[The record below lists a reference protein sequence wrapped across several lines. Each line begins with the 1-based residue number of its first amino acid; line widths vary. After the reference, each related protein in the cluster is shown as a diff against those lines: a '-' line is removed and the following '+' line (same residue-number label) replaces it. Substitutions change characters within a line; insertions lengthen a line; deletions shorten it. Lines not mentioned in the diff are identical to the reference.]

1 MNFDAS
7 VIEAVAFDLDGTL
20 VDSARDIAHAVNTA
34 LIEAGLRSFD
44 LDRVRN
50 WIGNGPDAL
59 ILRAL
64 EAQGVSPLDEA
75 LRLRLRDGFE
85 RATLASPLGHGAL
98 YPDIAD
104 LVRQLQRRFP
114 LAVITNKP
122 TVLAR
127 AVLDAAGLL
136 QSFGQVRGADTL
148 AQRKP
153 EPFNLL
159 ATAAAFG
166 VAPSSL
172 LMVGDAPPDMLAAH
186 AAGCPSALACWGYG
200 AHAVPDHLKPWRVS
214 SAQQIADAFA
224 AVSSAPRGTTV
235 TLV

>member
-1 MNFDAS
+1 MSFDAS
-7 VIEAVAFDLDGTL
+7 GIRAVAFDLDGTL
-20 VDSARDIAHAVNTA
+20 VDSAADIGHAVNTA
-34 LIEAGLRSFD
+34 LVEEGLQGFE
-44 LDRVRN
+44 LDRVRT
-50 WIGNGPDAL
+50 WIGDGPDAL
-59 ILRAL
+59 IARAL
-64 EAQGVSPLDEA
+64 EAQDVSPLDEG
-75 LRLRLRDGFE
+75 LRLRLRQGFE

-98 YPDIAD
+98 YPGITD
-104 LVRQLQRRFP
+104 LVRQLHRRFP

-127 AVLDAAGLL
+127 AVLEAAGLL
-136 QSFGQVRGADTL
+136 PYFAQVRGADTL

-159 ATAAAFG
+159 ATATAFG
-166 VAPSSL
+166 VVPSSL

-224 AVSSAPRGTTV
+224 AASSAPRGTTV